1 MEPDIDFAKYY
12 DNHPEYVQLRED
24 EAVHDFRLKIVDNWK
39 IKYLFKVTPKNIR
52 FGNIVEVGCAT
63 GELIGRI
70 PFDVAPHNRY
80 GIDISSL
87 NIAKSEKQFP
97 GLNFFAGT
105 FGQFVAGMP
114 SSFEI
119 DLAILSDVL
128 EHVPDDLGLLKSV
141 AERSKHI
148 LINLPLEKCR
158 EYRNRQYGIDDE
170 RGHLRAYNISDAKN
184 LIEKAGLQTNH
195 FAVKYYVKEPIFRSY
210 LWNKLI
216 LNTLGVN
223 HLRNYFKYLYE
234 ILEITVNYRSYKSN
248 FFAFLK
254 K

>member
-1 MEPDIDFAKYY
+1 MDTA
-12 DNHPEYVQLRED
+12 
-24 EAVHDFRLKIVDNWK
+24 
-39 IKYLFKVTPKNIR
+39 
-52 FGNIVEVGCAT
+52 
-63 GELIGRI
+63 
-70 PFDVAPHNRY
+70 
-80 GIDISSL
+80 
-87 NIAKSEKQFP
+87 EK
-97 GLNFFAGT
+97 T
-105 FGQFVAGMP
+105 T
-114 SSFEI
+114 
-119 DLAILSDVL
+119 DY
-128 EHVPDDLGLLKSV
+128 LKSLMLNPQT
-141 AERSKHI
+141 A
-148 LINLPLEKCR
+148 
-158 EYRNRQYGIDDE
+158 
-170 RGHLRAYNISDAKN
+170 N